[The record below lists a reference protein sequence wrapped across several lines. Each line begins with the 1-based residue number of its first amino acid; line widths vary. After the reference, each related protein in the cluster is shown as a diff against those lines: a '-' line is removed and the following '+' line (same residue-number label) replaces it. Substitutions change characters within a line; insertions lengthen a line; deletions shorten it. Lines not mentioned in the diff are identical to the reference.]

1 MRRRGDIIITSAD
14 KGRAIVNQDVIEYI
28 KEAERQLNNVKNY
41 IPLPNDATKISN
53 DTINKTIKRF
63 QKEHLIKDK
72 VADGIITQTQE
83 QHKSLKIH
91 KEGIIGRP
99 VISSVNCYSAKI
111 SEYVDYHLQ
120 PVVREISSYI
130 KNKNDFLCKI
140 KPITGVPENSYFVTL
155 DVKSLYTSIPN
166 STGIKPV
173 KLSH

>member
-1 MRRRGDIIITSAD
+1 MRRRCDIIITSAD
-14 KGRAIVNQDVIEYI
+14 KGRAVVIQDVIEYI
-28 KEAERQLNNVKNY
+28 KEAEGQLNNVKNY
-41 IPLPNDATKISN
+41 VPLPNDATKINN
-53 DTINKTIKRF
+53 DTISKTIKRF

-72 VADGIITQTQE
+72 VADGLITQTQE
-83 QHKSLKIH
+83 QNKSLKIH

-120 PVVREISSYI
+120 PIVREISSYI
-130 KNKNDFLCKI
+130 KNKSDFFCKI
-140 KPITGVPENSYFVTL
+140 KPITEVPENFYFVTL

-166 STGIKPV
+166 SKGIKPG